1 MLAWLYDFFMSFVTF
16 LLGYFG
22 FDLKKK
28 SVSFADDTKDEEKPS
43 EEAAPV
49 AETAAVE
56 TEQPVTESA

>member
-28 SVSFADDTKDEEKPS
+28 SVSFAEDTKEGSTESAS
-43 EEAAPV
+43 ETKEDAP
-49 AETAAVE
+49 AVE
-56 TEQPVTESA
+56 TETAEAV

>member
-1 MLAWLYDFFMSFVTF
+1 MLTWLYDLLVSFVTF

-28 SVSFADDTKDEEKPS
+28 SVSFAEDTKEEEKPS
-43 EEAAPV
+43 EEVAPV
-49 AETAAVE
+49 AELAAVE